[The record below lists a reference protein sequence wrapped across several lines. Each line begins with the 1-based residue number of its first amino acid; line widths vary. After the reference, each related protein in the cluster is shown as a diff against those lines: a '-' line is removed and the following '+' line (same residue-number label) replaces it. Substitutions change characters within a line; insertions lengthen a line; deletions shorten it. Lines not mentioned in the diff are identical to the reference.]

1 MDKKMTSG
9 EIAKKTG
16 VSQKAIRLYDEKG
29 LLKPSDYSEGNYRL
43 YDKEALLVLEK
54 IIALKQIGFSLEE
67 IHDSLISEKNMNIVE
82 SLNRQLEIM
91 EAKKYEIERTITC
104 IRNVLLRGDG
114 EPNWDSVAEIVK
126 MIQMDQRADE
136 RHWEALKHTSDEVD
150 WYVKIYDTLHLKE
163 KTKVLDLGCGFA
175 KLWRNNWSD
184 IPENVSIDG
193 YDLRG
198 SWADNFEE
206 FIEENKDKLAKGTEI
221 SLYFEDVEDEKTW
234 EKLGEKEPYDY
245 IIAHYLFYFLKD
257 AEQFIQRVSKKL
269 AVDGMFSC
277 NGCDVSREHMFW
289 KEVFDDMK
297 LNSDFAMKKEEEMQA
312 KQDEFIQMLQKYF
325 DKVENVKVCNSMKY
339 ENCDELFE
347 RLCDKYSD
355 KKKYFT
361 DYEKKIKDYFAK
373 IISEKG
379 AIIVPTNADFQHCYK

>member
-67 IHDSLISEKNMNIVE
+67 IHDSLVSEKNMNIVE
-82 SLNRQLEIM
+82 SLNRQLVIM
-91 EAKKYEIERTITC
+91 EAKKFEIERTITC

-126 MIQMDQRADE
+126 MIQMDQRTDE

-234 EKLGEKEPYDY
+234 KKLNEKESYDY

-269 AVDGMFSC
+269 ATDGMFSC

-297 LNSDFAMKKEEEMQA
+297 LNSDFAMKKEKEMQ
-312 KQDEFIQMLQKYF
+312 KKHDEFIQMLQKYF

-361 DYEKKIKDYFAK
+361 DYEKKIKDYFAEK
-373 IISEKG
+373 ISEQG

>member
-234 EKLGEKEPYDY
+234 KKLNEKESYDY

-269 AVDGMFSC
+269 AADGMFSC

-297 LNSDFAMKKEEEMQA
+297 LNSDFAMKKEEEMQV

-339 ENCDELFE
+339 ESSDELFE

-361 DYEKKIKDYFAK
+361 DYEKKIKDYFAEK
-373 IISEKG
+373 ISEQG

>member
-67 IHDSLISEKNMNIVE
+67 IHDSLVSEKNMNIVE
-82 SLNRQLEIM
+82 SLNRQLVIM
-91 EAKKYEIERTITC
+91 EAKKFEIERTITC

-184 IPENVSIDG
+184 IPEDVSIDG

-234 EKLGEKEPYDY
+234 KKLGEKETYDY

-269 AVDGMFSC
+269 AADGMFSC

-297 LNSDFAMKKEEEMQA
+297 LNSDFAMKKEKEMQA
-312 KQDEFIQMLQKYF
+312 KHDEFIQMLRKYF

-339 ENCDELFE
+339 ESSDELFE

-361 DYEKKIKDYFAK
+361 DYEKKIKDYFAEK
-373 IISEKG
+373 ISEQG